1 MNQYK
6 PNPIAKASLA
16 RRTQA
21 LDSPMFCRSRQVAL
35 PGEGKDKS
43 QTHRTKNFGN
53 RRNRRF
59 LSARDNLNSAVA
71 S

>member
-6 PNPIAKASLA
+6 PHPIAKASLA

-35 PGEGKDKS
+35 PGGEK
-43 QTHRTKNFGN
+43 KNLKLIAPKTLATGVI
-53 RRNRRF
+53 
-59 LSARDNLNSAVA
+59 VA
-71 S
+71 SYLPVTT